1 MKSSLSVCHDA
12 SWWLIPQSLA
22 SYFTRHNKISLLF
35 FFPEKQHCHSDI
47 SYNLNRNCKHF
58 ITLTIYTATFLSSSA
73 YYFWHVKR
81 PKESERK
88 KKNLSSVSSL
98 LLFLIFPW
106 SKMIAPSP
114 FLWHTAVQWGMNSC
128 IYIFLLLFLVS
139 VLWFIVMCFFT
150 LLFCI
155 VSFVLHQK
163 LYYRYN
169 IDTFTY
175 GRCIDCTINLSWRFD
190 RCWHQD
196 ANVFFLFLL
205 TLA

>member
-22 SYFTRHNKISLLF
+22 SYFTRHNKISLLFF

-58 ITLTIYTATFLSSSA
+58 ITLTIYTATFLSSTA

-81 PKESERK
+81 PKGSKRK

-98 LLFLIFPW
+98 LLFHIFPW
-106 SKMIAPSP
+106 SKWSLPVPSSGTQQYNEV
-114 FLWHTAVQWGMNSC
+114 WTVV
-128 IYIFLLLFLVS
+128 Y
-139 VLWFIVMCFFT
+139 IVMCFFT

-175 GRCIDCTINLSWRFD
+175 GRCIHCTINLSWRFD

>member
-1 MKSSLSVCHDA
+1 MMKSSLSVCRDA

-35 FFPEKQHCHSDI
+35 FFTEKQHCHSDI

-81 PKESERK
+81 PKESEWK

-106 SKMIAPSP
+106 SKWSLPVPSSGTQQYNEVWTVVYIS
-114 FLWHTAVQWGMNSC
+114 FFFFFWSLFYDLSSC
-128 IYIFLLLFLVS
+128 VS
-139 VLWFIVMCFFT
+139 LHFF
-150 LLFCI
+150 
-155 VSFVLHQK
+155 FV
-163 LYYRYN
+163 
-169 IDTFTY
+169 
-175 GRCIDCTINLSWRFD
+175 
-190 RCWHQD
+190 
-196 ANVFFLFLL
+196 
-205 TLA
+205 

>member
-1 MKSSLSVCHDA
+1 MLKSSLSVCHDA
-12 SWWLIPQSLA
+12 SWSLIPQSLA

-58 ITLTIYTATFLSSSA
+58 ITLTIYTTTFLSSSA

-98 LLFLIFPW
+98 LLFLIF
-106 SKMIAPSP
+106 PSP

-163 LYYRYN
+163 LYYHYN

-175 GRCIDCTINLSWRFD
+175 GRCIHCTINLSWRFD

>member
-1 MKSSLSVCHDA
+1 MTNTSKFGFIFHQTQQNKSA
-12 SWWLIPQSLA
+12 
-22 SYFTRHNKISLLF
+22 FF

-106 SKMIAPSP
+106 SKWSLPVPSSGTQQYNEV
-114 FLWHTAVQWGMNSC
+114 WTVVY

>member
-1 MKSSLSVCHDA
+1 MKSSLSVCRDA

-35 FFPEKQHCHSDI
+35 FFTEKQHCHSDI

-106 SKMIAPSP
+106 SKWSLPVPSSGTQQYNEV
-114 FLWHTAVQWGMNSC
+114 WTVV
-128 IYIFLLLFLVS
+128 YISFFFFFLVS

>member
-1 MKSSLSVCHDA
+1 MTNTSKFGFIFHQTQQNKSA
-12 SWWLIPQSLA
+12 
-22 SYFTRHNKISLLF
+22 F

-106 SKMIAPSP
+106 SKWSLPVPSSGTQQYNEVWIVVYIYLSSSFFGLCFMIYRHV
-114 FLWHTAVQWGMNSC
+114 FLYT
-128 IYIFLLLFLVS
+128 F
-139 VLWFIVMCFFT
+139 
-150 LLFCI
+150 FCI